1 MKKIPTYPGDYRLG
15 EIEILEEVP
24 VFENKY
30 ATLFND
36 KVKFPS
42 GATGEYLRFCW
53 NAPYGVMVIPFDHN
67 GRLLLIRTFRHET
80 RSWHWEIP
88 KGFGEAE
95 LSPEQSAQK
104 ELYEETG
111 YSAKQL
117 KPLHT
122 LNEKGNTTYV
132 FKAVIEPG
140 APTSKSTAEVSEAID
155 QVAFFDPEQ
164 CRQLLTNDSLDDPI
178 TLYAALLASQA

>member
-1 MKKIPTYPGDYRLG
+1 MKKISTYLGDHRLG
-15 EIEILEEVP
+15 EIEILEEIP

-53 NAPYGVMVIPFDHN
+53 NAPYGVMVIPFDVQ

-88 KGFGEAE
+88 KGFGESE
-95 LSPEQSAQK
+95 LSHEQCAQK

-111 YSAKQL
+111 YSANNL
-117 KPLHT
+117 ELLHS

-132 FKAVIEPG
+132 FKAFLNHESQPFND
-140 APTSKSTAEVSEAID
+140 TAEVSEAID
-155 QVAFFDPEQ
+155 HVAFFTPEQ
-164 CRQLLTNDSLDDPI
+164 CRQLLSQDKIDDPI